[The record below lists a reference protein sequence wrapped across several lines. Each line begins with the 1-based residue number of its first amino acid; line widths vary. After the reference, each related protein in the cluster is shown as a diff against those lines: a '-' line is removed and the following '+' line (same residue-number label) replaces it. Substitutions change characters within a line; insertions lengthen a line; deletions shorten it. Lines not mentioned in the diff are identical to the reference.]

1 MLHTAKIEV
10 RRGGMPPILREWLSP
25 HMIAALECVS
35 GPWEELHIRTGRFCS
50 VTVGGENRTVPLALR
65 PDEMQELFM
74 RLCGGSIYA
83 HRDSLAQGYIALS
96 GGIRVGVCGK
106 AGVEE
111 SGECLLGVREPDSL
125 CIRFPRPLRSVGQ
138 GLLAHLPRYFPRG
151 ALIFSP
157 PGVGKTTLLRSL
169 AVHFSTG
176 ERPMRTALVD
186 SRRELDDGGFDK
198 ACCLSVLSG
207 YPKGLGIEIACR
219 TMNAQ
224 MIVCD
229 EIGNAGEA
237 QAVLTAA
244 NCGVPVIASAHAAT
258 LKGLLCRP
266 EFQRLHEAAVFGAY
280 VGIARQSGERDY
292 LYDITPWEEVGTC
305 R

>member
-1 MLHTAKIEV
+1 MLHTAKGEV
-10 RRGGMPPILREWLSP
+10 RRGGMPPVLRQWLPP
-25 HMIAALECVS
+25 HVIAALQCVT
-35 GPWEELHIRTGRFCS
+35 GTWEELHLHTGRFCS
-50 VTVGGENRTVPLALR
+50 VTVGGENRMVPLLLR
-65 PDEMQELFM
+65 QDEMQELLM

-83 HRDSLAQGYIALS
+83 HRDSIAQGYIALP
-96 GGIRVGVCGK
+96 GGIRVGVCGSV
-106 AGVEE
+106 GVEE
-111 SGECLLGVREPDSL
+111 RGERVLGVRELDTL

-138 GLLAHLPRYFPRG
+138 GLIPHLPRCFPRG

-157 PGVGKTTLLRSL
+157 PSVGKTTLLRSL
-169 AVHFSTG
+169 AVHFASG
-176 ERPMRTALVD
+176 DSPMRTAVVD
-186 SRRELDDGGFDK
+186 SRRELDDGSLGK

-258 LKGLLCRP
+258 LKGLMCRP
-266 EFQRLHEAAVFGAY
+266 EFQRLHEAAVFGMYA
-280 VGIARQSGERDY
+280 GIARQSGERDY
-292 LYDITPWEEVGTC
+292 IYDITPWEEA
-305 R
+305 